1 MRCVGMCFPP
11 QKTYKHFSGLCLWLT
26 KNRTIVPSLSDYLKY
41 EWGSFFFSYEYTVC
55 ICRIS
60 QKPTNYI
67 YCEVND
73 VFSLCFAPKALFIS
87 SYTCELSTSTSTWP
101 LVVMWV
107 TACKMWLCH
116 HRLSRIHRAM
126 RKLGKVWL
134 VKPYLLSQICVHFL
148 ASLSLCRESD
158 NGNSTTAGATEA
170 LLCCPQKKLLLWLY
184 LSVKKSRKN
193 LCGSLRSG
201 YREGKMSAIKKAR
214 IRSTDNSC
222 SGQFNCF

>member
-11 QKTYKHFSGLCLWLT
+11 KKNLQALLRAVLMLT

-41 EWGSFFFSYEYTVC
+41 EWGSFFFSYGYTVC

-73 VFSLCFAPKALFIS
+73 VVSLCFAPKALFIP

-107 TACKMWLCH
+107 TACKMCLCH
-116 HRLSRIHRAM
+116 HRLSRIHRGM
-126 RKLGKVWL
+126 RNLGKVWL
-134 VKPYLLSQICVHFL
+134 IKPYLLSQICVHFL

-158 NGNSTTAGATEA
+158 NGNSTTAGVTEA
-170 LLCCPQKKLLLWLY
+170 LLCCPQKVIIMTPFVGQKEQEDP
-184 LSVKKSRKN
+184 RFTEE
-193 LCGSLRSG
+193 R
-201 YREGKMSAIKKAR
+201 RGKCQRTKKAW
-214 IRSTDNSC
+214 IRSIDNSC

>member
-1 MRCVGMCFPP
+1 MSEV
-11 QKTYKHFSGLCLWLT
+11 L
-26 KNRTIVPSLSDYLKY
+26 
-41 EWGSFFFSYEYTVC
+41 FFFSYGYTVC
-55 ICRIS
+55 ICRLS

-73 VFSLCFAPKALFIS
+73 VVPLCFAPKALFIP

-116 HRLSRIHRAM
+116 HRLSRIHRGM
-126 RKLGKVWL
+126 RNLGKVWL
-134 VKPYLLSQICVHFL
+134 VKSYLLSQICVHFL

-158 NGNSTTAGATEA
+158 NGNSAGATEA

-184 LSVKKSRKN
+184 LSVKKSRGENVSDQKSMN
-193 LCGSLRSG
+193 
-201 YREGKMSAIKKAR
+201 KKHRQQLQWAV
-214 IRSTDNSC
+214 
-222 SGQFNCF
+222 